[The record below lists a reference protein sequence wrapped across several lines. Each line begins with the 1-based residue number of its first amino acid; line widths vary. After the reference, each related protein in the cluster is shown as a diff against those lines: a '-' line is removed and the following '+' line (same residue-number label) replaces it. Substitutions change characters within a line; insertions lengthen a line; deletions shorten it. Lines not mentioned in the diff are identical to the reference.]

1 MEEREAS
8 RMAWALALSMTISSS
23 PSRLSSLSSRRF
35 PMNLATRQYMEFSG
49 TILISS
55 GKWYPYHSLWGQGQR
70 QCCHQPP
77 TTALCVPPSPVPHCG
92 PMAPRPPLRVPSVPP
107 GPRHGPV
114 AWPVALG
121 ELLSLPG
128 LYRRP
133 ERWRLSV
140 VSMGRGDT
148 QIL

>member
-55 GKWYPYHSLWGQGQR
+55 GKWYPYHSLQGQGH
-70 QCCHQPP
+70 CHRAPP
-77 TTALCVPPSPVPHCG
+77 QLCVSPGHPTMF
-92 PMAPRPPLRVPSVPP
+92 PNVPP
-107 GPRHGPV
+107 GPHHGPE
-114 AWPVALG
+114 AWPVARG
-121 ELLSLPG
+121 ELLSLPV

-133 ERWRLSV
+133 EQWRLPV
-140 VSMGRGDT
+140 VSRGRGPQKPFQPP
-148 QIL
+148 QICPH